1 MARRQDGEMDKTG
14 IKALHP
20 ADLGRMRPEGEI
32 LSKKSRYTELSM
44 DTAQLEQMDDASLML
59 RVRGEDDGD
68 AFAVLVVRH
77 QKTLLNFFV
86 RSGVQYDCEDL
97 VQQTFLRL
105 YRYRGRYVATA
116 QFTTFL
122 FLLARQV
129 WIDELRRRKRRERL
143 AEGLAAEPHPEFVE
157 PVGASMGTAGDL
169 DLAGALA
176 ALPEGLRLVVE
187 LGVYQ
192 ELAYAEVAR
201 ILGIP
206 VGTVKSRMFNALAR
220 LRESLGVGR

>member
-1 MARRQDGEMDKTG
+1 MDGAR
-14 IKALHP
+14 
-20 ADLGRMRPEGEI
+20 
-32 LSKKSRYTELSM
+32 
-44 DTAQLEQMDDASLML
+44 LEQIDDTDLML
-59 RVRGEDDGD
+59 RVRGEDDED
-68 AFAVLVVRH
+68 AFAALVARH
-77 QKTLLNFFV
+77 QKTLLNFFI
-86 RSGVQYDCEDL
+86 RSSVQYDCEDL

-116 QFTTFL
+116 RFTTFL

-143 AEGLAAEPHPEFVE
+143 AASLAAEPRPEFAE
-157 PVGASMGTAGDL
+157 PSPGAGGDI

-176 ALPEGLRLVVE
+176 ALPEGLRAVVE

-192 ELAYAEVAR
+192 ELAYADIAK

-206 VGTVKSRMFNALAR
+206 VGTVKSRMFTALAR
-220 LRESLGVGR
+220 LRALLGVKRPEKPNHES